1 MLAANSNPQ
10 FQKNLMICAW
20 SGFLAVIF
28 FVIGGSILGGMIPPL
43 FNASESPAEFVSK
56 ATEHLFSIRVG
67 SVFMMVSLTLLG
79 PMGAGI
85 AAQTRR
91 FESTPGLS
99 YVQLVLAVCGT
110 LIAIL
115 VGFCWA
121 MMVYRPDT
129 YHPSTVQMFVDF
141 AYFFALFSA
150 PIFCSWCVAIAL
162 PILMAEEGQEP
173 FPRWVA
179 YINLW
184 AAVLYIPGQL
194 ILFFK
199 DGAFSWHGIIAMW
212 IPFIAFFLW
221 ILLMSIALY
230 LKGKAE
236 SIA

>member
-1 MLAANSNPQ
+1 MLTPTYDPQ
-10 FQKNLMICAW
+10 FQKTLSLCAW

-43 FNASESPAEFVSK
+43 FNAGEPADEFVRK
-56 ATEHLFSIRVG
+56 ATENLFRIRIG
-67 SVFMMVSLTLLG
+67 SVFMMISLTLLG

-91 FESTPGLS
+91 FESTPGMS

-121 MMVYRPDT
+121 MMVFRPDT
-129 YHPSTVQMFVDF
+129 YHPSTVQMFADF

-150 PIFCSWCVAIAL
+150 PVFCSWCIAIAL
-162 PILMAEEGQEP
+162 PILMAEEGKEP

-199 DGAFSWHGIIAMW
+199 DGAFSWHGVIAMW

-221 ILLMSIALY
+221 IVLMSVAIYQVA
-230 LKGKAE
+230 KARNNT
-236 SIA
+236 